1 MDRTLTV
8 ARHAVPA
15 GPDGLSPLQ
24 RALIDD
30 PARVRL
36 AEAPTGAG
44 KSYAFQRALRD
55 QGQRILFIV
64 PTRRLAQNLA
74 TGLIQD
80 LIQTDK
86 WAQIRAEGVVALWS
100 ADQTALLKEQG
111 ITQISGL
118 RLRQMAALQ
127 LGSDDGEMI
136 IAVPEVV
143 SALLTRRPL
152 LPGHA
157 AIGIFDLLEAFDHIV
172 FDEFHSI
179 EARGFGL
186 AALFARLVT
195 APRAEGVGFGRAKV
209 SFLSATPLDLLPTLV
224 QVGVPAN
231 QISRLR
237 ESVQAQGRFVH
248 GDVRLTLIEDERLY
262 DLLLRQLPAVTAEL
276 TAGRQVVVIYNAL
289 ADLERDLPALAQR
302 LPAAGIDPRRVLV
315 VNSVRDS
322 IAMGLHQGGFATGR
336 QRDPLAYDL
345 ILATASVEM
354 GVTFRNANL
363 MLMDPGFEPMNFLQ
377 RYGRAARR
385 GEDGQV
391 FVRVDPAEQGRKPW
405 LRELS
410 RWVEQRVDSVVEIQE
425 LTQVLSRSVQQSF
438 ISPPQDD
445 TLVIF
450 GQLPRQ
456 AVACAG
462 LYWNLLLD
470 HPSNQGPRRH
480 HLLAQRPSSA
490 KRLYALEQ
498 EVRQLATEPEL
509 AACVQRWLALFHAQ
523 GFDLRGI
530 EPKVRVV
537 SDAGEALDYPRL
549 WLQRETEVFERG
561 IQIEDAIHLQGRVED
576 YWRET
581 RDHQAKRHWICYFP
595 HTTET
600 RRLVWDPTLIKSW
613 CQAMEDVAPYAVDWD
628 DYPQALQAAKT
639 LVRLT
644 GLVPGHDPELSLDAL
659 HGVL

>member
-152 LPGHA
+152 LPGQA

-224 QVGVPAN
+224 QVGVPEN

-438 ISPPQDD
+438 ISQPHDHN
-445 TLVIF
+445 LVTF

-456 AVACAG
+456 AVACA
-462 LYWNLLLD
+462 
-470 HPSNQGPRRH
+470 
-480 HLLAQRPSSA
+480 LAQRPSSA